1 MILLRSLF
9 VLLFLA
15 LFLPALVFALQV
27 GLALPAL
34 KRKRELCGVRPRIA
48 VLVPAHNESAGIIRP
63 LNTIRAQLRAEDRVL
78 VVADNCTDDT
88 AEIARANGA
97 EVIVR
102 SDAERRGKGY
112 ALDFGVRHLEASP
125 PGVVIVV
132 DADCLVHGNALDLLA
147 RRCAESGK
155 PVQALYLMHAPPGAG
170 LKAKV
175 AEFASAVKNRVR
187 SLGYCRVGLPCQ
199 LMGTGMAFPWHLIRR
214 AELASGHIVEDLMLG
229 LDFAEA
235 GHAPQ
240 FCPEATVT
248 STFPANTE
256 GMRSQRMRWEHGHL
270 SVLLR
275 EGPRR
280 LMKSLATRNAD
291 LFTLVVDMCV
301 PPLALLTLLVLSL
314 CVVGSVLWGVTGV
327 VLPWALA
334 FLNLMLLA
342 IAVLMAWIRFG
353 RGILSLNNLAYAPFY
368 ALGKV
373 PLYLRFL
380 IKRQVE
386 WVRSRRD

>member
-63 LNTIRAQLRAEDRVL
+63 LNAIRAQLRAEDRVL

-256 GMRSQRMRWEHGHL
+256 GMRSQRTRWEHGHL

>member
-48 VLVPAHNESAGIIRP
+48 VLVPAHNASAGIIRP

-88 AEIARANGA
+88 AEIAQANGA

-187 SLGYCRVGLPCQ
+187 SLGYCR
-199 LMGTGMAFPWHLIRR
+199 
-214 AELASGHIVEDLMLG
+214 
-229 LDFAEA
+229 
-235 GHAPQ
+235 
-240 FCPEATVT
+240 
-248 STFPANTE
+248 
-256 GMRSQRMRWEHGHL
+256 
-270 SVLLR
+270 
-275 EGPRR
+275 
-280 LMKSLATRNAD
+280 RNAWNSSTAS
-291 LFTLVVDMCV
+291 FHC
-301 PPLALLTLLVLSL
+301 
-314 CVVGSVLWGVTGV
+314 W
-327 VLPWALA
+327 
-334 FLNLMLLA
+334 
-342 IAVLMAWIRFG
+342 
-353 RGILSLNNLAYAPFY
+353 
-368 ALGKV
+368 
-373 PLYLRFL
+373 
-380 IKRQVE
+380 
-386 WVRSRRD
+386 RS